1 MSSYKS
7 RMSKNCHGQM
17 YTLEGAASAI
27 MMIVLISF
35 IVQASPLTP
44 LTSSSSHQ
52 QVETQIEVRANDLI
66 TVLDYVPEG
75 DTYSP
80 LKQALLDWDGGEII
94 GQGGIYI
101 PSVIVLCDTLDDV
114 ILADGTAYNV
124 QISYLDTNNEWD
136 TVRMIWNGL
145 PSDNAIMVSKK
156 VVIHDEDGINV
167 DSNIPDISNNTE
179 FYNILDV
186 RLTLWRM

>member
-1 MSSYKS
+1 MISHKS
-7 RMSKNCHGQM
+7 CMLKNCHGQM
-17 YTLEGAASAI
+17 YTLEGVASAI

-52 QVETQIEVRANDLI
+52 QVETQIEVMGNDLMI
-66 TVLDYVPEG
+66 VMDYVPDGE
-75 DTYSP
+75 TYSP
-80 LKQALLDWDGGEII
+80 LKQALIDWDGGWVI
-94 GQGGIYI
+94 GQGGSYI
-101 PSVIVLCDTLDDV
+101 PSVNVTCNTLDDV
-114 ILADGTAYNV
+114 ILTDGTAYN
-124 QISYLDTNNEWD
+124 IEIFYLDENNNWD
-136 TVRMIWNGL
+136 SAMMVCNGF

-156 VVIHDEDGINV
+156 VVIHDEDSINV
-167 DSNIPDISNNTE
+167 NSNIPDISSDTE

>member
-1 MSSYKS
+1 MIPNKS
-7 RMSKNCHGQM
+7 GMLNNCQGQM

-52 QVETQIEVRANDLI
+52 QVETQIETRGHDLLI
-66 TVLDYVPEG
+66 VLNYVPDG

-80 LKQALLDWDGGEII
+80 LKQAVIDWTGVEFN
-94 GQGGIYI
+94 GQSSIY
-101 PSVIVLCDTLDDV
+101 PLTVRDLSDTFDV
-114 ILADGTAYNV
+114 ILLADGTAYNFEV
-124 QISYLDTNNEWD
+124 SYLDNNNEWNSK
-136 TVRMIWNGL
+136 RIFWNGR
-145 PSDNAIMVSKK
+145 PSDNAIFVSKK
-156 VVIHDEDGINV
+156 IVIHDEDDIQA
-167 DSNIPDISNNTE
+167 SIIPDISSNTD
-179 FYNILDV
+179 FYNILDL

>member
-1 MSSYKS
+1 MNRRNSCLMNNS
-7 RMSKNCHGQM
+7 HGQM

-27 MMIVLISF
+27 MMIFLISF

-52 QVETQIEVRANDLI
+52 QVEAQIETRGNDLLI
-66 TVLDYVPEG
+66 VLDYVPDG

-80 LKQALLDWDGGEII
+80 LKQTII
-94 GQGGIYI
+94 EWTGVQFRGQSTLYP
-101 PSVIVLCDTLDDV
+101 PSVSDLGETFDAIF
-114 ILADGTAYNV
+114 LADGTAYNFE
-124 QISYLDTNNEWD
+124 IFYLDNNNKWN
-136 TVRMIWNGL
+136 RKRIFWNGR

-156 VVIHDEDGINV
+156 VIIHDEDNIKA
-167 DSNIPDISNNTE
+167 SFIPDISDTE
-179 FYNILDV
+179 FYNILDL

>member
-1 MSSYKS
+1 MISPRS
-7 RMSKNCHGQM
+7 RMLQNCHGQM

-44 LTSSSSHQ
+44 LTSSSSNQ

-66 TVLDYVPEG
+66 TVLDYVPDG

-80 LKQALLDWDGGEII
+80 LKQALLDWDGGEIF
-94 GQGGIYI
+94 GQGGVYI
-101 PSVIVLCDTLDDV
+101 PAVITLCDGLDDV
-114 ILADGTAYNV
+114 ILADGTAYNM
-124 QISYLDTNNEWD
+124 QISYLDENNNWD

-156 VVIHDEDGINV
+156 VVIHDEDGINSE
-167 DSNIPDISNNTE
+167 SNIPDISSDTE